1 METKQATSSSWQH
14 LPLPDEREPFGFDAF
29 FTDAEAEH
37 LMLGLIP
44 QEMEDKWFAYFED
57 GWLRFHRSWTGYCIY
72 ALRLDGSPSGV
83 RVLESWANRNPQQY
97 TGTDVAEDRARV
109 RSLIDRLLRAHES
122 RS

>member
-14 LPLPDEREPFGFDAF
+14 LPLPDERETLGFEAF

-44 QEMEDKWFAYFED
+44 QAMEDKWFVYFED

-72 ALRLDGSPSGV
+72 ALRLDGSPLGV
-83 RVLESWANRNPQQY
+83 RVLESWVNRNPQQY
-97 TGTDVAEDRARV
+97 TATDVAEDRARV
-109 RSLIDRLLRAHES
+109 RSLMDRLLRTHGS
-122 RS
+122 NS